1 MAQATVEKPETLQS
15 IFRENKKSNQRI
27 TNKICDIIK
36 RPFKSRGLVYQAPKR
51 DSYHKINANGKNAEL
66 NTIKKIRANKNIS
79 VSTAKNDVTIYTNEH
94 FSDIGKLRLIN
105 DAVIKSKSSNNS
117 LFIEIKHQEV
127 GGTVADKNYAIA
139 ARFNVLQKPL
149 LIVCSGLYYTKA
161 VINNF
166 NKIIKLISPTN
177 TTYMISIEDF
187 STFVEHWK
195 DQDVTNFEE
204 IKKHMEKPDTVY
216 I

>member
-1 MAQATVEKPETLQS
+1 MAQVIVETPQS
-15 IFRENKKSNQRI
+15 AVRENEKSKQRAAKEA
-27 TNKICDIIK
+27 NNIIK
-36 RPFKSRGLVYQAPKR
+36 RIFKSRGLAYQAPKR

-66 NTIKKIRANKNIS
+66 NIIEKIQTNKNIS
-79 VSTAKNDVTIYTNEH
+79 VSTAKNDVTIYTNEED
-94 FSDIGKLRLIN
+94 FSDIGKLRFIT

-117 LFIEIKHQEV
+117 LFVEIKHQEV
-127 GGTVADKNYAIA
+127 GGTVADKPHALAN
-139 ARFNVLQKPL
+139 RFNALQKPL

-161 VINNF
+161 VINYF
-166 NKIIKLISPTN
+166 NRTISRVSNSN

-195 DQDVTNFEE
+195 GQDVTNFEE
-204 IKKHMEKPDTVY
+204 IKKYMEKPETVY